1 MERVSNELSVLARAV
16 AYKNLSG
23 ASLHV
28 GVSQPQLSRIVK
40 RLEEAF
46 SVVLL
51 DRSAKRNSTWTST
64 AYRLAEFYSKKM
76 RIFDREIE
84 ALIGST
90 QSRQLQ
96 VGTLEGLLSVAIPFA
111 HFLLEKTGVR
121 LIEFDVLDL
130 DRLEEQFGRGDLNL
144 IFTSREPGKKKH
156 HNVRT
161 LGYQSLDTVG
171 SNAYP
176 LVMST
181 FEYGSKRDKLK
192 GAEKV
197 LISNSL
203 AVRQHWLHKLGGQG
217 IIPSEPRKQKSSSR
231 DTEPVLLIASDTF
244 SPVLWKQLMSLNNV
258 F

>member
-1 MERVSNELSVLARAV
+1 MERVSHELSVLSRAV

-40 RLEEAF
+40 RLEETF

-51 DRSAKRNSTWTST
+51 DRSAKRNATWTTT

-84 ALIGST
+84 ALIGAT
-90 QSRQLQ
+90 QARQLQ
-96 VGTLEGLLSVAIPFA
+96 VGTLEGLMNVAMPFA
-111 HFLLEKTGVR
+111 NHLLDKAGVR
-121 LIEFDVLDL
+121 LIEMDVFDL
-130 DRLEEQFGRGDLNL
+130 DRLEEQYSRGELDI

-156 HNVRT
+156 QNVRT
-161 LGYQSLDTVG
+161 LGYQSLDAFNSPSPT
-171 SNAYP
+171 

-181 FEYGSKRDKLK
+181 FEYAGKRDKLK

-203 AVRQHWLHKLGGQG
+203 AIRRNWFQSFGGQG
-217 IIPSEPRKQKSSSR
+217 TIPSEPRKQKSSSR
-231 DTEPVLLIASDTF
+231 DTEPVLMIASDTF
-244 SPVLWKQLMSLNNV
+244 SPILWKQLMGVEGLT
-258 F
+258 

>member
-1 MERVSNELSVLARAV
+1 MEKVSHELAVLARAV

-28 GVSQPQLSRIVK
+28 GVSQPQLSRIIK
-40 RLEEAF
+40 RLEETF

-51 DRSAKRNSTWTST
+51 DRSAKRNATWTTT

-76 RIFDREIE
+76 RIFDRELE
-84 ALIGST
+84 ALIGAT

-96 VGTLEGLLSVAIPFA
+96 VGTLEGLMNVAMPFS
-111 HFLLEKTGVR
+111 HFLLEKAGVR
-121 LIEFDVLDL
+121 LIEMDVFDL
-130 DRLEEQFGRGDLNL
+130 DRLEEQFSRGDLDI

-156 HNVRT
+156 QNVRT
-161 LGYQSLDTVG
+161 LGYQSLDPVSG
-171 SNAYP
+171 SASTM
-176 LVMST
+176 VMST

-203 AVRQHWLHKLGGQG
+203 AIRRSWFQKFGGQG
-217 IIPSEPRKQKSSSR
+217 TIPSEPRRARSSSR
-231 DTEPVLLIASDTF
+231 DTEPVLMIASDTL
-244 SPVLWKQLMSLNNV
+244 SPVLWKQLMGV
-258 F
+258 EA